1 MAKCIMELERIK
13 GIRQGSNN
21 EKGINQHT
29 IGHQENLNH
38 QTTQKDLTKNTI
50 VKKIKRTLTLAKKIS
65 VLTNNYKES

>member
-21 EKGINQHT
+21 EKGTNQYI
-29 IGHQENLNH
+29 IGGENNFPH